1 MSQPP
6 PPPDLA
12 SDGAAPLD
20 PRGPR
25 IPASIEGAIAA
36 AMMAALFLITFANV
50 VVRYFTNVSFAF
62 TEEYSVALMVAMALV
77 GSASAF
83 ALDRHI
89 RMTFFVDRLPHRA
102 RWAIEIGMMLL
113 CAGFFAALAYY
124 AARYTW
130 DEYRFEVLSPG
141 LGVPQ
146 WIYTIVLPVFAG
158 VIVLRLLG
166 RLVRVI
172 RA

>member
-1 MSQPP
+1 MSQ

-36 AMMAALFLITFANV
+36 LLMGVLFVITFANV
-50 VVRYFTNVSFAF
+50 VVRYFTDRSFAF
-62 TEEYSVALMVAMALV
+62 TEEYSVALMVAMAFV

-89 RMTFFVDRLPHRA
+89 RMTFFVDRLPLRA
-102 RWAIEIGMMLL
+102 RRAIEIGIMALSV
-113 CAGFFAALAYY
+113 AFFAALAWY
-124 AARYTW
+124 AGRYVW

-146 WIYTIVLPVFAG
+146 WMYTIALPVFSG
-158 VIVLRLLG
+158 VIAARLLG
-166 RLVRVI
+166 RLLRVMHG
-172 RA
+172 